1 MKILVGSK
9 AAKIHIPTFREGN
22 DVDYWSIEKL
32 WNCDSSVIP
41 QKIFVLFEHDSLVN
55 RCATLNDLLTI
66 KLSHLPYDIQWKKHL
81 NDYLVFKKHRA
92 QINQALYVALQQH
105 WENVVPLL
113 LKDSIS
119 RGLFTKRLEQ
129 YLSQWDSIEVIADW
143 PRDLELFYSSLLVG
157 NGWMISIPKQ
167 LSTKLVRGLDTQSLL
182 PHNAI
187 EDARA
192 LKTAYLAV

>member
-1 MKILVGSK
+1 M
-9 AAKIHIPTFREGN
+9 
-22 DVDYWSIEKL
+22 KL
-32 WNCDSSVIP
+32 WLDTEFNGWEGDLISMGMTSEDG
-41 QKIFVLFEHDSLVN
+41 KEFYEVLECVYPVPWV
-55 RCATLNDLLTI
+55 
-66 KLSHLPYDIQWKKHL
+66 K
-81 NDYLVFKKHRA
+81 
-92 QINQALYVALQQH
+92 
-105 WENVVPLL
+105 ENVVPLL

-119 RGLFTKRLEQ
+119 KGLFTKRLEQ

-167 LSTKLVRGLDTQSLL
+167 LSTKLVRGLDMRSLL

>member
-1 MKILVGSK
+1 M
-9 AAKIHIPTFREGN
+9 
-22 DVDYWSIEKL
+22 KL
-32 WNCDSSVIP
+32 WLDTEFNGWEGELVSMGITSQDG
-41 QKIFVLFEHDSLVN
+41 KEFYEVLECSN
-55 RCATLNDLLTI
+55 
-66 KLSHLPYDIQWKKHL
+66 P
-81 NDYLVFKKHRA
+81 
-92 QINQALYVALQQH
+92 VA
-105 WENVVPLL
+105 WVKENVVPLL

-119 RGLFTKRLEQ
+119 KGLFTKRLEQ

-157 NGWMISIPKQ
+157 NGWMISVPKQ
-167 LSTKLVRGLDTQSLL
+167 LSTNLVRGLDAQSLL

>member
-1 MKILVGSK
+1 M
-9 AAKIHIPTFREGN
+9 
-22 DVDYWSIEKL
+22 KL
-32 WNCDSSVIP
+32 WLDTEFNGWEGDLISMGMTSEDG
-41 QKIFVLFEHDSLVN
+41 KEFYEVLECVYPVPWV
-55 RCATLNDLLTI
+55 
-66 KLSHLPYDIQWKKHL
+66 K
-81 NDYLVFKKHRA
+81 
-92 QINQALYVALQQH
+92 
-105 WENVVPLL
+105 ENVVPLL

>member
-1 MKILVGSK
+1 MGITSQDGKE
-9 AAKIHIPTFREGN
+9 FYE
-22 DVDYWSIEKL
+22 
-32 WNCDSSVIP
+32 
-41 QKIFVLFEHDSLVN
+41 VLECSN
-55 RCATLNDLLTI
+55 
-66 KLSHLPYDIQWKKHL
+66 P
-81 NDYLVFKKHRA
+81 
-92 QINQALYVALQQH
+92 VA
-105 WENVVPLL
+105 WVKENVVPLL

-119 RGLFTKRLEQ
+119 KGLFTKRLEQ

-157 NGWMISIPKQ
+157 NGWMISVPKQ
-167 LSTKLVRGLDTQSLL
+167 LSTNLVRGLDAQSLL

>member
-1 MKILVGSK
+1 M
-9 AAKIHIPTFREGN
+9 
-22 DVDYWSIEKL
+22 KL
-32 WNCDSSVIP
+32 WLDTEFNGWEGDIISMGITSEDG
-41 QKIFVLFEHDSLVN
+41 KEFYEVLECVYPVPWV
-55 RCATLNDLLTI
+55 
-66 KLSHLPYDIQWKKHL
+66 K
-81 NDYLVFKKHRA
+81 
-92 QINQALYVALQQH
+92 
-105 WENVVPLL
+105 ENVVPLL

-119 RGLFTKRLEQ
+119 RWLFTKRLEQ
-129 YLSQWDSIEVIADW
+129 YLSQWDSVEVIADW

-167 LSTKLVRGLDTQSLL
+167 FSTKLVRGLDTRSLL